1 MTPITSPARPML
13 LSQWPPVVD
22 QTLSTTL
29 GVMLSVAVTGGA
41 DRNRTD
47 GYGICSPGPYHL
59 ATAPC
64 IDVVEYPNYPGRL
77 RGPGGGAG
85 DGI

>member
-1 MTPITSPARPML
+1 MARRFDLPRLIGQARKSPLAGARF
-13 LSQWPPVVD
+13 
-22 QTLSTTL
+22 
-29 GVMLSVAVTGGA
+29 GGA

-47 GYGICSPGPYHL
+47 GYRICSPGPYHL

-64 IDVVEYPNYPGRL
+64 INAVEIQTIRAACAARL
-77 RGPGGGAG
+77 GGAG